1 MDKLIIKANTYG
13 FASSFMETLDN
24 LLYCDKNK
32 IIPIMGWSDES
43 NYYDSNDNNVWEY
56 YFEPVL
62 PDDIT
67 EKDLMEIQSNIWKYP
82 DYKETSGIRLL
93 TEIPNH
99 FGLVKT
105 ICEDEP
111 MNDNHRKLA
120 NQIIEKYIKINS
132 FMSKRIADFYDKNF
146 LVDSYKVGVHIR
158 GGTYYTEI
166 INAKENLNLEYYKN
180 KLDEVIKFNSDKK
193 IQIYL
198 ATDSNE
204 AVEYIKSNFDNVI
217 SQNCQRIPHYYIKD
231 GFIDMGNIR
240 DEFSRS
246 LDRRKLGEEVL
257 MDIKLLSM
265 CDCFVHYESGVS
277 VVTAY
282 FNPNLKL
289 FHVLSM
295 NLFTHRSYV

>member
-1 MDKLIIKANTYG
+1 MDKLIIKANSYAMG
-13 FASSFMETLDN
+13 SSLMETLDN

-32 IIPIMGWSDES
+32 IIPIIRWSDES
-43 NYYDSNDNNVWEY
+43 TYYDSNDNNVWGY
-56 YFEPVL
+56 YFETVL

-67 EKDLMEIQSNIWKYP
+67 EKDLMEIESKIWKYP

-111 MNDNHRKLA
+111 MTDNHRKLA

-146 LVDSYKVGVHIR
+146 FSDSYKVGVHIR

-180 KLDEVIKFNSDKK
+180 KLDEVIKLNSDKK

-217 SQNCQRIPHYYIKD
+217 SQDCQRIPHYYIKD
-231 GFIDMGNIR
+231 GFIDMGNKR
-240 DEFSRS
+240 SEFSRS

-265 CDCFVHYESGVS
+265 CDCFVHHESGVS

-289 FHVLSM
+289 FHVLS
-295 NLFTHRSYV
+295 